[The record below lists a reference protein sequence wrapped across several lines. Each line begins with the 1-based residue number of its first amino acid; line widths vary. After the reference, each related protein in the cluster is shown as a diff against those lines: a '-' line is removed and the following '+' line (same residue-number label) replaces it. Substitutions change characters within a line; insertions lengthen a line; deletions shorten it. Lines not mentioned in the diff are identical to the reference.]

1 MDTVAHF
8 YFDFLDSQRR
18 CFEIKGYR
26 EFEVTDLKSTPVRVY
41 NYYYKG
47 ELAVDHGIKLMTFI
61 IFSNRGTCRFFLRSI
76 NRSFMSVNQQIHNGK
91 KIQKNKELID
101 TFHASRYLFLIMSI

>member
-1 MDTVAHF
+1 MDTVAYF

-47 ELAVDHGIKLMTFI
+47 ELAVDHGIKIDHFYH
-61 IFSNRGTCRFFLRSI
+61 IFQQRNMPFFST
-76 NRSFMSVNQQIHNGK
+76 IH
-91 KIQKNKELID
+91 
-101 TFHASRYLFLIMSI
+101 